1 MTALY
6 MILFRLLQWHALQV
20 DRSLFWLWLRLTDD
34 GEPCE
39 LEDEPPPRENVVHLP
54 RRELH

>member
-1 MTALY
+1 MNAIY
-6 MILFRLLQWHALQV
+6 MILFRLLQWHAQQV
-20 DRSLFWLWLRLTDD
+20 DRAMFWLWLRLTDD

-39 LEDEPPPRENVVHLP
+39 LEEPIPPTNVVHLP